1 VSEIFLTPVRIIPTG
16 QGHGLQ
22 PTEGYY
28 TISVISAQLLDT
40 AREWL
45 YFERDVV
52 EHVMIIL
59 QNAGA
64 PEVNGKRTKS

>member
-1 VSEIFLTPVRIIPTG
+1 M
-16 QGHGLQ
+16 Q

-52 EHVMIIL
+52 EHVIIIL